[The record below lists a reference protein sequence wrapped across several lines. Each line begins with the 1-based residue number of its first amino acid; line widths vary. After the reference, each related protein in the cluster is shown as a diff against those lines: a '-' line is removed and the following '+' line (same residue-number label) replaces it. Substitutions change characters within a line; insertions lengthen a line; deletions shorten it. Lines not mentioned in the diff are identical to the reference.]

1 MVLYGMVPECHGS
14 ASGMV
19 SECIMSAKMVSL
31 NASGSV
37 FLWQFYYQIIKSLV
51 LSACRLLNYLNR

>member
-1 MVLYGMVPECHGS
+1 MVLYGVVPECHGS

-19 SECIMSAKMVSL
+19 SECIMSARMVSL

-37 FLWQFYYQIIKSLV
+37 YQ
-51 LSACRLLNYLNR
+51 